1 MFDLLWFLLNLY
13 LNPCRQF
20 EESENITG
28 LAILNIS
35 GCKNAKWGSLLKI
48 EMAAAF
54 P

>member
-13 LNPCRQF
+13 LNPRKQC
-20 EESENITG
+20 EYSEHITG
-28 LAILNIS
+28 LAILNIP